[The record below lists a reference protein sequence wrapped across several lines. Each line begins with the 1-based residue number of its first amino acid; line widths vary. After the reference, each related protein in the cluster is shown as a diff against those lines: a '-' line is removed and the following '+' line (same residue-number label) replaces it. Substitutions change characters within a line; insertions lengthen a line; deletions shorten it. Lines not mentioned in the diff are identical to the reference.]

1 MEEAKG
7 KGLATASPSVGGQR
21 ARGNAG
27 RFSYHWSSYLLSG
40 KRNNPRDLLLLTNQ
54 LEHFLVARM
63 VAQRI
68 EIGVVLDPGFSL
80 VIGVREQAFQ

>member
-1 MEEAKG
+1 MPYK
-7 KGLATASPSVGGQR
+7 SVIRGQLNVL
-21 ARGNAG
+21 G
-27 RFSYHWSSYLLSG
+27 YLLSG
-40 KRNNPRDLLLLTNQ
+40 EPNNPRDLRLLTNQ

-68 EIGVVLDPGFSL
+68 EIGVVFDPGFGL

>member
-1 MEEAKG
+1 LPSRSLGEDWSPADPSNG
-7 KGLATASPSVGGQR
+7 KRERLPYKSVIRGQLNVL
-21 ARGNAG
+21 G
-27 RFSYHWSSYLLSG
+27 YLLSG
-40 KRNNPRDLLLLTNQ
+40 EPSNSPELPLFTNQ

-80 VIGVREQAFQ
+80 VIRVW